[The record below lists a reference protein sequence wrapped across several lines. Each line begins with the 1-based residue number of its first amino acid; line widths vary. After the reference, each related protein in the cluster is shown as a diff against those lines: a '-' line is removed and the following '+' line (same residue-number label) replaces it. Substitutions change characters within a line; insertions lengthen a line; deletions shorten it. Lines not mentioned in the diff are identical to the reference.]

1 LNKSDPP
8 KICFFGNSITHFWG
22 GEPKGPRRNGGDTWD
37 DNFRELEIRNFGF
50 GWDRVENVLWRVYH
64 EELDGFNAE
73 QILIMLGTNNFH
85 LNTDEEI
92 VAGLELFI
100 KAIKN
105 RQPNAKI
112 VLMGIY
118 PRRDQEAR
126 VYELNLLIAQLAG
139 MLNINYADFGNVL
152 LNEGGKIEE
161 SFFLDGL
168 HPNIAG
174 YSLLGPK
181 IRQYLMN

>member
-1 LNKSDPP
+1 M
-8 KICFFGNSITHFWG
+8 
-22 GEPKGPRRNGGDTWD
+22 EV
-37 DNFRELEIRNFGF
+37 RNFGF

-64 EELDGFNAE
+64 DELDGFNAE

-92 VAGLELFI
+92 IAGLELFI
-100 KAIKN
+100 KAIKI

-152 LNEGGKIEE
+152 LNEDGKIEE
-161 SFFLDGL
+161 SFFSDGL
-168 HPNIAG
+168 HPNVAG